1 MMEKGRQVE
10 GEQEESTERAQR
22 HWDQKLL
29 SRCV

>member
-1 MMEKGRQVE
+1 MEKGKQVE
-10 GEQEESTERAQR
+10 SEQGECMERAQR